1 MAKLI
6 NIGFGNVVNSRKIVA
21 VVSPDAAPVKRM
33 IQSIKGTRSLID
45 ATQGRKTKAVIVTS
59 DDYLVLSALQPET
72 IAGVLRKLII
82 MKKRKRNMSKG
93 VLTVVSGFS
102 GAGKGTVMKRLLEKY
117 ENYALSISV
126 TTRKPREGER
136 DGIEYFFRTREEVEA
151 MIQED
156 QLLEHA
162 EYVGNYYGTPRFYVE
177 DMLSQGKNVILEIEI
192 QGAMKIKEKIP
203 EAVLVFV
210 TPPTIEELRSRLTGR
225 GTETAD
231 VIASRLRRAAE
242 ESEGMNNYDYIL
254 INDQVEDCVD
264 QLHQI
269 ILSERCRAQRNE
281 ELINTIQEE
290 ARIFMK
296 GDK

>member
-1 MAKLI
+1 LAKLI

-59 DDYLVLSALQPET
+59 DDYLVLSALKRLP
-72 IAGVLRKLII
+72 GVLRKLII

-242 ESEGMNNYDYIL
+242 ESEGMDNYDYIL

>member
-1 MAKLI
+1 
-6 NIGFGNVVNSRKIVA
+6 
-21 VVSPDAAPVKRM
+21 
-33 IQSIKGTRSLID
+33 
-45 ATQGRKTKAVIVTS
+45 
-59 DDYLVLSALQPET
+59 
-72 IAGVLRKLII
+72 
-82 MKKRKRNMSKG
+82 MSKG

-117 ENYALSISV
+117 KNYALSISV

-136 DGIEYFFRTREEVEA
+136 DGVEYFFRTREEVEE
-151 MIQED
+151 MIQHD

-177 DMLSQGKNVILEIEI
+177 EMLSQGKNVILEIEI

-242 ESEGMNNYDYIL
+242 ESEGMNDYDYIL

-269 ILSERCRAQRNE
+269 ILSECCRAQRNE

>member
-1 MAKLI
+1 
-6 NIGFGNVVNSRKIVA
+6 
-21 VVSPDAAPVKRM
+21 
-33 IQSIKGTRSLID
+33 
-45 ATQGRKTKAVIVTS
+45 
-59 DDYLVLSALQPET
+59 
-72 IAGVLRKLII
+72 
-82 MKKRKRNMSKG
+82 MSKG

-117 ENYALSISV
+117 DNYALSISV

-269 ILSERCRAQRNE
+269 ILSERCLAQRNE

-290 ARIFMK
+290 ARVLMK